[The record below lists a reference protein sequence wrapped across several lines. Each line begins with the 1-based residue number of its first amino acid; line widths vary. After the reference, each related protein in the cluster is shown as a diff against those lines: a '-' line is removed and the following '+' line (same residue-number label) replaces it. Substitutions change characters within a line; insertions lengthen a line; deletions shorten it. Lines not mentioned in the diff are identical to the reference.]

1 MIAAS
6 HVVMEDM
13 EIVFTD
19 LSKLGAS
26 GHLTDCP
33 DAGCSGFEAF
43 VHIHVAAVGDLDTC
57 NVQPQIF
64 RVWNPT
70 HSDGLANVDLEKEV
84 EHSVRI
90 AKIVM
95 SHLTGRYPEL
105 FTLKEVPWYA
115 PGDEEVPK

>member
-1 MIAAS
+1 MTSINGGMRIGGFRQE
-6 HVVMEDM
+6 VDQQ
-13 EIVFTD
+13 
-19 LSKLGAS
+19 KLGLALLIAS
-26 GHLTDCP
+26 SLVLAIRT
-33 DAGCSGFEAF
+33 A
-43 VHIHVAAVGDLDTC
+43 
-57 NVQPQIF
+57 
-64 RVWNPT
+64 RWNPT
-70 HSDGLANVDLEKEV
+70 HSDRLANVDLEKEV